1 MRRHIE
7 EDHLIASLLFVVLL
21 CVVKLT
27 LLSEPAV
34 TAAEPLAAPTATP
47 TARPTPTDIPFN
59 TPTATPSPMPTPTR
73 LPTATARSL
82 VVGCDEPFRL
92 AGALDAEGRSQP
104 DYVRMAIA
112 AIVVIEARSRGMNV
126 CELTERTHFLSV
138 WHYAQQYPDS
148 WHAQQFAQ
156 PSQSSLQIASNA
168 LASQY
173 NDLRGGAMHFD
184 GAWWADD
191 DWQCRPEVLW
201 RGGTTCFYP

>member
-34 TAAEPLAAPTATP
+34 TAAEPLVAPTATP

-59 TPTATPSPMPTPTR
+59 TPTPTPSPTPTR
-73 LPTATARSL
+73 ILQPTAQPTML
-82 VVGCDEPFRL
+82 GCDEPFRL

-201 RGGTTCFYP
+201 RGGSTCFYP

>member
-34 TAAEPLAAPTATP
+34 TAAEPLVAPTATP

-104 DYVRMAIA
+104 DDVRMAMA
-112 AIVVIEARSRGMNV
+112 AIVVSEARSRQMDV

-168 LASQY
+168 LAGQY

-201 RGGTTCFYP
+201 RGGSTCFYP

>member
-59 TPTATPSPMPTPTR
+59 TPTPTPSPTPTR
-73 LPTATARSL
+73 ILQPTAQPTML
-82 VVGCDEPFRL
+82 GCDEPFRL

-104 DYVRMAIA
+104 DYVRMAMA

-168 LASQY
+168 LAGKY

-201 RGGTTCFYP
+201 RGGSTCFYP

>member
-27 LLSEPAV
+27 FLSEPSV
-34 TAAEPLAAPTATP
+34 IAAEPLPLPAPSATPTPRPTPTEIPFHTPTPTATP
-47 TARPTPTDIPFN
+47 THTPQLTVRPT
-59 TPTATPSPMPTPTR
+59 
-73 LPTATARSL
+73 
-82 VVGCDEPFRL
+82 VVGCAETFRL
-92 AGALDAEGRSQP
+92 AGALDAEGRNQP
-104 DYVRMAIA
+104 EYVRMAMA
-112 AIVVIEARSRGMNV
+112 AIVVIEARSRQMNV

-156 PSQSSLQIASNA
+156 PSPSSIQIASNA
-168 LASQY
+168 LAGQY

-191 DWQCRPEVLW
+191 DWQCRAEVLW
-201 RGGTTCFYP
+201 RGATTCFYP